1 VASTPST
8 QPLPLLPAPRS
19 VLTGWVDDALPLL
32 GRQRSSRLEAL
43 GVEASGRAFYRFEAG
58 TPPLL
63 LMTTPPEDP
72 TLASF
77 LNLSTWGVAQGLALP
92 AVQLFDLQAGRLLVD
107 DLGRETLSDVM
118 PQDRQRWG
126 CAAMDALLAWQRAG
140 QAAPPDAAGHF
151 DQARLNLE
159 GSLFTPWFCQGLLDT
174 TPPDGLLEESLQTLQ
189 RPFQEGPEA
198 LVHLDWHGRNL
209 LPQPDGSVAIVDFQD
224 ARWGPLAYD
233 LVSFCWDA
241 YAPWTAQHY
250 APWIAHYRAGAERL
264 GLWPRGYGNQFTAD
278 FFCCGLQRAL
288 KVLGIFARLWLR
300 DQRPTH
306 LPYLQPVYER
316 LLWGLGETGLAPA
329 LERWLTDVLGPR
341 FRAWAYAKGA
351 P

>member
-1 VASTPST
+1 MTLTPSTPSLPT
-8 QPLPLLPAPRS
+8 PRAPLAA
-19 VLTGWVDDALPLL
+19 LTRWVDEALPLL
-32 GRQRSSRLEAL
+32 GRQRSSSLEAL
-43 GVEASGRAFYRFEAG
+43 NLEASGRAFYRFDAG

-72 TLASF
+72 TLPSF

-92 AVQLFDLQAGRLLVD
+92 AVQLFDLQTGRLLLD
-107 DLGRETLSDVM
+107 DLGTATLSDVM
-118 PQDRQRWG
+118 THDPQRWG
-126 CAAMDALLAWQRAG
+126 SAAMDALLAWQRAG
-140 QAAPPDAAGHF
+140 RVAPPEAAKRY
-151 DQARLNLE
+151 DQARLDLE
-159 GSLFTPWFCQGLLDT
+159 GSLFTPWLCEGLLAI
-174 TPPDGLLEESLQTLQ
+174 TPPDGLLEESLQILQ
-189 RPFQEGPEA
+189 RPFLEGPEV

-209 LPQPDGSVAIVDFQD
+209 LPQADGAVAIVDFQD

-233 LVSFCWDA
+233 VVSFCWDA
-241 YAPWTAQHY
+241 YAPWTTQHY
-250 APWIAHYRAGAERL
+250 APWLAHYRAGAERL
-264 GLWPRGYGNQFTAD
+264 GLWPRGYAEQFTTD

-306 LPYLQPVYER
+306 LPYLQPVYAR

-341 FRAWAYAKGA
+341 FRAWAYAKDA